1 MHRPLI
7 IGVDQLPANFDMEQP
22 EGFHNR
28 TGADLFQNTCEQ
40 LTSPHPV
47 VDDGGVRRIDWHH
60 LEPRLAETWWFSED
74 GRCCTFR
81 LRRGVLSHD
90 GHELTAG
97 DVKWGWDRAFALR
110 DVGKWVARISSVQYE
125 HDVEVLDRYTVAFH
139 LAAPNPAL
147 PRTMAQCTPS
157 VYDTAAVQP
166 HVDADD
172 PWAKNFLRAGT
183 AGYGAY
189 WLAAA
194 SSDEI
199 TLRANE
205 KYYRGRPAIA
215 VATIRELGSDLAA
228 AEAVAAGQV
237 DLAFGLF
244 QDEAFQLRGRSDV
257 RIVACAITPGVAVG
271 VDTTSPPFDNPLV
284 RQALACAVPYQEII
298 QTAYL
303 GGARR
308 WRSWLQ
314 PEAPGYAD
322 DLWPYEEDPDR
333 ARELLTRAGYGDG
346 FSTRLAVAADSGLE
360 ITARLLCEALGRVG
374 IDVATDPADKAP
386 LRLRA
391 GGSRGHRVFDPSY
404 GLYHDF
410 GPGRMRLSPSSYENQ
425 EFYDALRAIPEAGH
439 GEPWERAVRE
449 AQHVLL
455 SDVAAIPICA
465 PVTYIVHRAGLAGY
479 RWYPDNR
486 LPLFDMRWQ

>member
-7 IGVDQLPANFDMEQP
+7 IGVDRLPTNFDMEQP

-28 TGADLFQNTCEQ
+28 TGADLFQNTCDQ
-40 LTSPHPV
+40 LTSPHAV
-47 VDDGGVRRIDWHH
+47 IDDAGVRRIDWHQ

-74 GRCCTFR
+74 GRLCTFR
-81 LRRGVLSHD
+81 LRRGVRSHD
-90 GHELTAG
+90 GHELTAD

-110 DVGKWVARISSVQYE
+110 DVGKWVARVSSVQDE
-125 HDVEVLDRYTVAFH
+125 HDVEVLDRYTTAFH
-139 LAAPNPAL
+139 LAAPNPSL

-157 VYDTAAVQP
+157 VYDTFALPRAT
-166 HVDADD
+166 AED
-172 PWAKNFLRAGT
+172 PWAKDFLRAHT
-183 AGYGAY
+183 AGYGPY
-189 WLAAA
+189 WLASVDA
-194 SSDEI
+194 DEI

-205 KYYRGRPAIA
+205 QYYRGRPAIA
-215 VATIRELGSDLAA
+215 EVTVREFGSDLAA
-228 AEAVAAGQV
+228 AEAVAAGQA
-237 DLAFGLF
+237 DLAFGLS
-244 QDEAFQLRGRSDV
+244 QDEAFQMRGRSDV
-257 RIVACAITPGVAVG
+257 RIVACAVTPGVAVG
-271 VDTTSPPFDNPLV
+271 VDTTHPPFDNLLV
-284 RQALACAVPYQEII
+284 RQALACAVPYQDII

-322 DLWPYEEDPDR
+322 DLWPYEEDPAR
-333 ARELLTRAGYGDG
+333 ARELLTRAGYGNG
-346 FSTRLAVAADSGLE
+346 FSTRLAAAPDSALEVTAGLL
-360 ITARLLCEALGRVG
+360 TEALARVG
-374 IDVATDPADKAP
+374 IAVSTEPADSAP
-386 LRLRA
+386 LRLRS

-410 GPGRMRLSPSSYENQ
+410 GPGRMRLSPNSYENQ

-439 GEPWERAVRE
+439 GGPWERAVRR
-449 AQHVLL
+449 AQRVLL

-465 PVTYIVHRAGLAGY
+465 PFIYIAHRADLAGY

-486 LPLFDMRWQ
+486 LPLFDLSWR